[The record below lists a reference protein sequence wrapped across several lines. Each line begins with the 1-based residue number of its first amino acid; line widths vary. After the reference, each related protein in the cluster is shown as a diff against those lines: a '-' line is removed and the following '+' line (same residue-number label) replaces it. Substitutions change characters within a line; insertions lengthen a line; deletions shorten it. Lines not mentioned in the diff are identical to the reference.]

1 MVLKP
6 RDSPHGIIGK
16 TFTPVSKMCRS
27 IQTMLISAFFS
38 KMYRSL
44 LVPISFRMFILQM
57 LLAVAI
63 LIVDYMSPK
72 WRFPAFGF
80 SFAGKYLAAR
90 FLAFQGIK
98 LQKKK
103 SLVGDVGNLWRH
115 MLDRLIMFPHV
126 HVLLF
131 WLTVQTTDKPSF
143 C

>member
-1 MVLKP
+1 
-6 RDSPHGIIGK
+6 
-16 TFTPVSKMCRS
+16 
-27 IQTMLISAFFS
+27 
-38 KMYRSL
+38 MYRSL

-63 LIVDYMSPK
+63 LIVDYMAPK

-80 SFAGKYLAAR
+80 QFRGKIFGSSLSCISGHLVA
-90 FLAFQGIK
+90 K
-98 LQKKK
+98 KKK
-103 SLVGDVGNLWRH
+103 SLVGDVSNLWRH

-131 WLTVQTTDKPSF
+131 WLTVQTKDKPSF